1 MAGGRQSSHP
11 ELISCKEDPDRSPT
25 GTSQLAM
32 IVPKSDRRRRASKIK
47 SMKDVVPSALAAF
60 GRSLKQD
67 LPYDGV
73 PIILLCGDRLD
84 LSQWSL
90 VLTDQCLG
98 SIASAHQ
105 TSNGDNQLSLELIT
119 LNLSG
124 AEKITDV
131 GLKALSSCSSKL
143 QSLCLENAYNISGDG
158 LATITKQCTD
168 LKHLSLSGCMGISGA
183 GFGIIGQNSR
193 ELVTLKLS
201 GCRQVS
207 TWAFMKIFG
216 GCNQIKHLDISFCS
230 LVTDEEIKLLAD
242 NCSCSLRQIHL
253 RECKQISDVGL
264 SFLSQGCPNLSEINV
279 RRSEMPFRISDVC
292 LLQLGQGCQ
301 GLVSLNLRGCEMITD
316 TGLSWMANW
325 SKDLRHIDLSNCT
338 KVTNSGVRY
347 IGEGELSRRC
357 CYLIAVKTVLTMYK
371 FVSLGCKRLKSIV
384 LVNLKRVSN
393 AGIRCLA
400 TGCPNLESL
409 NASGLVMLSDGVDRS
424 FGLEGIQALGK
435 SHCSLTMKR
444 LNLHGCSQL
453 SSNSLKA
460 ISNFINLETLDLSS
474 CSSITIEASRIGKAC
489 RHLSSLSLASCG
501 HCISDAIVESLVTH
515 ASALTSVN
523 ISFCPRI
530 SEQSLK
536 ALSTCKK
543 LQTLDLTGC
552 GITDQAILHLCEGHF
567 SPGLQHLYLA
577 QCTNITDVSLSWIT
591 DALKQSVEG
600 CVSLETLSLKGT
612 RYVQCLSQS
621 SCGMF
626 LTGQSLTFVSR
637 DMSLPKSY
645 TGRRTEYQ
653 F

>member
-1 MAGGRQSSHP
+1 VADGRQSSHP

-32 IVPKSDRRRRASKIK
+32 IVPTSDRRRRASKIK
-47 SMKDVVPSALAAF
+47 SIKDVVPSALAAF

-216 GCNQIKHLDISFCS
+216 GCDQIKHLDISFCS

-474 CSSITIEASRIGKAC
+474 CTSITIEASRIGKAC

-621 SCGMF
+621 PCGI
-626 LTGQSLTFVSR
+626 S
-637 DMSLPKSY
+637 
-645 TGRRTEYQ
+645 
-653 F
+653 